1 MTALEFYPTRPFTA
15 LLLAVVLLAGC
26 AEETII
32 DPPPPVD
39 RSMIQGVVADE
50 DGHTFPGVIVTL
62 RHEGDEEDLRS
73 AVTDVEGS
81 FRFASL
87 AAGDYLV
94 AVGQPSSSEIVEANP
109 AAVALTEGANA
120 RADFT
125 VRILPVEG
133 QVTVEQ
139 GPRENYI
146 GTASGEM
153 PVSPD
158 EPLYHANEPEE
169 LHAIIA
175 PDGHHVTLA
184 EWRQAAGTARVTCAG
199 AAGTRF
205 ELTLEGLIPDGV
217 YSVGAVL
224 VNWIDGAPVRAGTGA
239 LGASNGSQNVF
250 TASSLGEGTLQA
262 TAPPGAMSRNGSA
275 PDCMLTQV
283 QEVALWVTY
292 HLDPQQPSMDRAPN
306 RTWVLQ
312 LRFKFGRDG

>member
-1 MTALEFYPTRPFTA
+1 MGPRRP
-15 LLLAVVLLAGC
+15 AGLFL
-26 AEETII
+26 
-32 DPPPPVD
+32 VD
-39 RSMIQGVVADE
+39 QLQIGFVDERGGVERVVAL
-50 DGHTFPGVIVTL
+50 PASAL
-62 RHEGDEEDLRS
+62 RWP
-73 AVTDVEGS
+73 S

-87 AAGDYLV
+87 GAGDYLV
-94 AVGQPSSSEIVEANP
+94 AVERPASSEIVEANP

-125 VRILPVEG
+125 VRILPIEG
-133 QVTVEQ
+133 QVTGQ
-139 GPRENYI
+139 PGLRENYI
-146 GTASGEM
+146 GTASGEV
-153 PVSPD
+153 PASPD

-184 EWRQAAGTARVTCAG
+184 EWRQAAGTARVTCGG

-224 VNWIDGAPVRAGTGA
+224 TNWVDGAPVRAGTGA
-239 LGASNGSQNVF
+239 LGNHRSQNVF

-275 PDCMLTQV
+275 PECMLTQV

-292 HLDPQQPSMDRAPN
+292 HLDPERPSPDLAPS
-306 RTWVLQ
+306 RTWVDQ
-312 LRFKFGRDG
+312 LKFNFGPAVRARTTGAVTGEWER